1 MVFAVIALV
10 VLLAVLALV
19 AGVFR
24 SPVRRRRVVQTVVRE
39 PVTRVVEREVVTERS
54 VVERDP
60 LL

>member
-1 MVFAVIALV
+1 MVLAVIALV
-10 VLLAVLALV
+10 ALLAVLALV
-19 AGVFR
+19 AGAFR
-24 SPVRRRRVVQTVVRE
+24 SPVRRRRVVETVVRE